1 MLAYRDGILIVLF
14 AFSADAGALPEIPQN
29 YHMCYVC
36 VLNWIFDRVI
46 DIKNT
51 NQHNILN
58 HRGKHL
64 TQ

>member
-36 VLNWIFDRVI
+36 VLN
-46 DIKNT
+46 
-51 NQHNILN
+51 
-58 HRGKHL
+58 
-64 TQ
+64 